1 MYSSILLNAGSF
13 SNPSTADVMEM
24 GGVIIPSAS
33 KAAPPT
39 MAGKT
44 SHFFRLRTSAYKAN
58 VPPSPR
64 LSAFKTSQTYL
75 IVV

>member
-1 MYSSILLNAGSF
+1 MYSEILLKAGNR
-13 SNPSTADVMEM
+13 SNPSTAAVIEI

-33 KAAPPT
+33 NAAPPT

-44 SHFFRLRTSAYKAN
+44 SHFFWRLTNAYNAK

-64 LSAFKTSQTYL
+64 LSALKTRTTYF